1 MRLVD
6 VQLWAHCALAYHIA
20 EVTAPWDLAFILRAI
35 GEALSQLLRE
45 HDRVVVSGFILQLA
59 GLREDQRIVA
69 DPRIEQALSDVISAL
84 RASGVTFKHSLAH
97 TEVTHLYVDEDQ

>member
-1 MRLVD
+1 MVLVWKTPAKLLEMGLVD

-45 HDRVVVSGFILQLA
+45 HD
-59 GLREDQRIVA
+59 
-69 DPRIEQALSDVISAL
+69 
-84 RASGVTFKHSLAH
+84 
-97 TEVTHLYVDEDQ
+97 

>member
-1 MRLVD
+1 M
-6 VQLWAHCALAYHIA
+6 
-20 EVTAPWDLAFILRAI
+20 
-35 GEALSQLLRE
+35 
-45 HDRVVVSGFILQLA
+45 QLA